1 MKPIIPVAVG
11 AAAVLLAIVLGTQF
25 LPDNSSV
32 GGPTPTPSSA
42 PSTTSGVVEG
52 QFTYFLLGEIVNVDM
67 RATVNGSSLSGS
79 ADVAAPAGT
88 FAGRL
93 ECARQVDDRTWMLA
107 GEVEQTSMQEPTVG
121 TWMSLIVRDGSPQE
135 AGIVFADGPTADDC
149 AEFVREIPASAV
161 DSPVDV
167 FPLTRG
173 QISLP

>member
-1 MKPIIPVAVG
+1 
-11 AAAVLLAIVLGTQF
+11 
-25 LPDNSSV
+25 
-32 GGPTPTPSSA
+32 
-42 PSTTSGVVEG
+42 
-52 QFTYFLLGEIVNVDM
+52 
-67 RATVNGSSLSGS
+67 
-79 ADVAAPAGT
+79 
-88 FAGRL
+88 
-93 ECARQVDDRTWMLA
+93 MLA
-107 GEVEQTSMQEPTVG
+107 GEVGQTSMQEPTVG